1 MPTVN
6 QIRRRITRPTAMTST
21 LDGRTHLL
29 GEQATTAGLVAG
41 HGEYAAICG
50 RRVVAASLVTPPGP
64 TCLDCETALHR
75 ATTASTTS
83 HRRRGWVARVLRR
96 PAPHAGPR
104 ATIAGSHRTV
114 RA

>member
-1 MPTVN
+1 MPTID

-21 LDGRTHLL
+21 LDGRDHLL

-41 HGEYAAICG
+41 HGEHTALCG

-75 ATTASTTS
+75 ATTTSTTS
-83 HRRRGWVARVLRR
+83 HRRRRWVTRLLRR
-96 PAPHAGPR
+96 RVPR
-104 ATIAGSHRTV
+104 AGSRSTTAGSHRRV
-114 RA
+114 RV